1 MTSRPDLFALL
12 ARLRTEERS
21 YDARVER
28 RLGIGATDLA
38 ALRLIGTGALRSE
51 IVRAVDLAGAIGLT
65 TAAVSILVDRLS
77 RAGYV
82 DRVLD
87 PSDGRGRILCLTTRA
102 ETALGETDEQVYG
115 EVRTLTDGVSD
126 AESVRFAEMLEG
138 LSRIFEG
145 GPSSRER
152 TA

>member
-1 MTSRPDLFALL
+1 MDDRPDLFALL
-12 ARLRTEERS
+12 VRLRTEERG

-28 RLGIGATDLA
+28 RLGIGPTDLA
-38 ALRLIGTGALRSE
+38 ALRLIGAGAGRDE

-87 PSDGRGRILCLTTRA
+87 PSDGRGRILCLTDRA
-102 ETALGETDEQVYG
+102 ETALQETDERVYG
-115 EVRTLTDGVSD
+115 EVRTLTETVSG
-126 AESVRFAEMLEG
+126 AESLRFAEVLDG
-138 LSRIFEG
+138 LSQIFED
-145 GPSSRER
+145 GPQPRER
-152 TA
+152 TD

>member
-1 MTSRPDLFALL
+1 MDDRPDLFALL
-12 ARLRTEERS
+12 VRLRTEERG

-28 RLGIGATDLA
+28 RLGIGPTDLA
-38 ALRLIGTGALRSE
+38 ALRLIGAGAGRDE

-87 PSDGRGRILCLTTRA
+87 PSDGRGRILCLTDRA
-102 ETALGETDEQVYG
+102 EAALQETDERVYG
-115 EVRTLTDGVSD
+115 EVRTLTETVSG
-126 AESVRFAEMLEG
+126 AESLRFAEVLDG
-138 LSRIFEG
+138 LSQIFED
-145 GPSSRER
+145 GPQPRER
-152 TA
+152 TD

>member
-1 MTSRPDLFALL
+1 MDDRPDLFALL
-12 ARLRTEERS
+12 ARLRTEERG

-38 ALRLIGTGALRSE
+38 ALRLIGIGAGLGE
-51 IVRAVDLAGAIGLT
+51 TVRAVDLAGAIGLT

-87 PSDGRGRILCLTTRA
+87 PSDGRGRILCLTERA
-102 ETALGETDEQVYG
+102 ETALRETDERVYG
-115 EVRTLTDGVSD
+115 EVRTLTDTIPD
-126 AESVRFAEMLEG
+126 RESARFAEVLEG
-138 LSRIFEG
+138 LSRIFEE
-145 GPSSRER
+145 GPQARER